1 MFGAYPLTMLRVTLL
16 ALALL
21 WAPSAP
27 AQVTT
32 VTWAEQP
39 SAQDYTDLYPPDA
52 LRRGVRGAVAL
63 DCLVME
69 GHRLNCEIRSEE
81 PPGEGF
87 GAASLAIGTK
97 FRIAEFT
104 ASGQPTMGG
113 RVRRTICWT
122 FAD

>member
-1 MFGAYPLTMLRVTLL
+1 MLRFCVL

-39 SAQDYTDLYPPDA
+39 SAQDYAEFYPPDA

-63 DCLVME
+63 DCLVVE
-69 GHRLNCEIRSEE
+69 GHRLNCAVLSED

-87 GAASLAIGTK
+87 GAASLAISSK
-97 FRIAEFT
+97 FRIADFT
-104 ASGQPTMGG
+104 TSGQPTMGG
-113 RVRRTICWT
+113 RVRRTIRWS
-122 FAD
+122 FVG